1 MESWFVYAV
10 LATLLYGALNFLFT
24 MAAERGCDADGLVG
38 AVGLSVAGL
47 AFGTL
52 LFTEAAPGTV
62 FTRPVWIYAF
72 FNGLFFALST
82 LAKVGALKR
91 APAATVFTLDRLN
104 SLAVLAIGFLFF
116 RETARPVQIAGIATG
131 LGVLGLV
138 TLDQRVHF
146 TGAGSRA
153 RLAGILL
160 ALGSAAFTALTLTVG
175 KLLAGSS
182 ANRIAYIGVSYAL
195 VFVFT
200 SVRRRV
206 VGAGPGPAPGAK
218 AHRRALFGLAIGAL
232 NYAGY
237 FLLLQAFGCGPLSLA
252 QAVFSC
258 SIIIPIL
265 LSRLFYGERM
275 SAWQVAAIG
284 LAILSVALIGMK

>member
-1 MESWFVYAV
+1 M
-10 LATLLYGALNFLFT
+10 LLYGVLNFLFK
-24 MAAERGCDADGLVG
+24 MAAEHGCDADGLVG
-38 AVGLSVAGL
+38 VMGLSVAGL

-52 LFTEAAPGTV
+52 LIKEAAPWEV

-72 FNGLFFALST
+72 FNGLCFALST

-116 RETARPVQIAGIATG
+116 QETARPMQIAGITTG

-138 TLDQRVHF
+138 TIDQRGHV
-146 TGAGSRA
+146 TGAGGRV

-160 ALGSAAFTALTLTVG
+160 ALGSAGFTALTLTVG
-175 KLLAGSS
+175 KLLAESS

-200 SVRRRV
+200 LGRRQVTRT
-206 VGAGPGPAPGAK
+206 GGQQT
-218 AHRRALFGLAIGAL
+218 RRLCNRKMALFGLAIGGL
-232 NYAGY
+232 NFAGY
-237 FLLLQAFGCGPLSLA
+237 FLLLQAFGGGPLSLA

-258 SIIIPIL
+258 SLIIPIL

-275 SAWQVAAIG
+275 SLLQVAAIA
-284 LAILSVALIGMK
+284 LAILSVVLIGMK